1 MKQLQEET
9 YNQEDSWM
17 DYFTN
22 REWGYEDKYCLC
34 SVCGGAIRT
43 TSNSAFWK
51 PDYYK
56 DFEACIVVYGD
67 CVRTNQE
74 EKESYVKWLLDNPE
88 RANTILSQK
97 DLESMGFHPYFQ
109 QDKFSSIENAT
120 ESPTRILKKLQET
133 EEEKEYVLS
142 IISSTPFE
150 TWWNVWERKRVL

>member
-1 MKQLQEET
+1 
-9 YNQEDSWM
+9 M

-43 TSNSAFWK
+43 TFNSAFWK